1 MGRGFGSFHFPE
13 FFDPPFVIRGTKND
27 WVLNSRP
34 ERIAQRPPANSASL
48 LTRTSTEVWEV
59 FDLTEVLPDLLRK
72 DVEFGEIS
80 FPEVPARAPE
90 IVDAD
95 PSWRRRW
102 LAARERLQT
111 PPAVAVDEWEAERK
125 QRFGRLLAAVGWGEL
140 RHIVLGCAYA
150 ATRHEMPAAW
160 RACIIKQ
167 AYEDMQH
174 AASFITRGC
183 RYSDENYW
191 NGVQSKASLVHPTEQ
206 RILERDLGG
215 FFAVVGLHTEAYSAE
230 DGGIYS
236 ALLSLDPVLSAWSPH
251 EIEQEAG
258 HLSFLFPAMREY
270 LNSGPRE
277 EQERKKLQMI
287 ADDNQLSPLMRE
299 ADLAA
304 LEGFAINKLGLSRE
318 LLEWPVD
325 LLGRRRHVYR
335 QIGIEE
341 SYWPQA
347 LRL

>member
-1 MGRGFGSFHFPE
+1 
-13 FFDPPFVIRGTKND
+13 
-27 WVLNSRP
+27 
-34 ERIAQRPPANSASL
+34 
-48 LTRTSTEVWEV
+48 V
-59 FDLTEVLPDLLRK
+59 FDLTEALPGLLRQ
-72 DVEFGEIS
+72 DVVYGETT
-80 FPEVPARAPE
+80 FPEVPAEVPE
-90 IVDAD
+90 IVAAD

-102 LAARERLQT
+102 IAARDRLQK
-111 PPAVAVDEWEAERK
+111 PPAVAVDQWDADRK

-140 RHIVLGCAYA
+140 RHIVLGCSYA
-150 ATRHEMPAAW
+150 ATHHEMPGAW
-160 RACIIKQ
+160 RACILKQ

-191 NGVQSKASLVHPTEQ
+191 NGIDSSATLVHPDER

-230 DGGIYS
+230 DGGAYS

-258 HLSFLFPAMREY
+258 HLSFLFPTMREY
-270 LNSGPRE
+270 LNSGPRN
-277 EQERKKLQMI
+277 EQERRKRQLI
-287 ADDNQLSPLMRE
+287 ADNEQLFPLMRE

-304 LEGFAINKLGLSRE
+304 LENFALNKLGLSRAM
-318 LLEWPVD
+318 LEWPVG
-325 LLGRRRHVYR
+325 LPNRTRHIYR
-335 QIGIEE
+335 AIGIEE
-341 SYWPQA
+341 SYWPEA

>member
-1 MGRGFGSFHFPE
+1 M
-13 FFDPPFVIRGTKND
+13 
-27 WVLNSRP
+27 
-34 ERIAQRPPANSASL
+34 
-48 LTRTSTEVWEV
+48 
-59 FDLTEVLPDLLRK
+59 FDLNEALPALLRK
-72 DVEFGEIS
+72 DVEYGES
-80 FPEVPARAPE
+80 AFPEVPAELPE
-90 IVDAD
+90 VVAAD
-95 PSWRRRW
+95 PSWSRRW
-102 LAARERLQT
+102 LAARERLQK
-111 PPAVAVDEWEAERK
+111 PPAISPDEWDAERGR
-125 QRFGRLLAAVGWGEL
+125 RFGRLLAAVGWGEL
-140 RHIVLGCAYA
+140 RHIVLGCSYA
-150 ATRHEMPAAW
+150 ATHHEMPVAW
-160 RACIIKQ
+160 RACILKQ
-167 AYEDMQH
+167 GYEDMQH

-183 RYSDENYW
+183 RYGGENYW
-191 NGVQSKASLVHPTEQ
+191 NGIKGNGTLVHPNER

-230 DGGIYS
+230 DGGAYS
-236 ALLSLDPVLSAWSPH
+236 VLLSLDPVLSAWGPH